1 MQKNITSYIIEI
13 YVQLRTQIISRD
25 DYDFVL
31 YVEYDRDY
39 ITKKQGMD
47 KI

>member
-13 YVQLRTQIISRD
+13 YVQLCTQIISRD
-25 DYDFVL
+25 DYDFF
-31 YVEYDRDY
+31 EYDRDY
-39 ITKKQGMD
+39 ITEKQGMD

>member
-31 YVEYDRDY
+31 YY
-39 ITKKQGMD
+39 ITKKHGMD